1 MRSALWPAVAFSL
14 VAGQAGAQTSLTG
27 SVAGELRYFPQSPA
41 FAGQADDR
49 LQLSTS
55 LEARFSYDF
64 DGGSDRI
71 VVTPFLRFGGAGD
84 GRDHVDLREAYW
96 LHQGD
101 GWSLTAGID
110 KVFWGVTESRHLV
123 DIINQDDALE
133 DIDGED
139 KLGQPMVGLSVY
151 GDHGTFSVY
160 VLPWFREREFLGFG
174 RRLGGPAPIGSATFE
189 SPDGTSHVDFAVRWS
204 HSVGDLDIGLS
215 YFDGTSREPR
225 MIPTGPALVPHYDQI
240 GQAGLDLQL
249 TAGDWLWKLEAIR
262 RSGHGPDFWA
272 ATAGFEWTIPGIAGT
287 GADLGLIAEYSHD
300 GRHPVLAPATIYDDD
315 LFLGARL
322 GLNDINDTSLLAG
335 ALIDR
340 DTDARVFLFEGQR
353 RLGENWLL
361 SLEGR
366 FFGGAVAPDPI
377 SAIRN
382 DDYLSLSLKR
392 SF

>member
-1 MRSALWPAVAFSL
+1 MLALLPAN
-14 VAGQAGAQTSLTG
+14 GTAQTTMSG
-27 SVAGELRYFPQSPA
+27 SVVGELRYFPESPA
-41 FAGQADDR
+41 FPGQSDDR
-49 LQLSTS
+49 FQFSTS
-55 LEARFSYDF
+55 LDARVTYDWN
-64 DGGSDRI
+64 GGADRI
-71 VVTPFLRFGGAGD
+71 VVSPFLRFGGNGD
-84 GRDHVDLREAYW
+84 GRDHFDLREAYW

-139 KLGQPMVGLSVY
+139 KLGQPMVSMSFY
-151 GDHGTFSVY
+151 GEYDTFSVY
-160 VLPWFREREFLGFG
+160 VLPWLRDREFLGFG
-174 RRLGGPAPIGSATFE
+174 PRLGGPFPIGAAEFE
-189 SPDGTSHVDFAVRWS
+189 SADGKRHIDYALRWS
-204 HSVGDLDIGLS
+204 HSVGNLDLGLS
-215 YFDGTSREPR
+215 YFNGTSREPR
-225 MIPTGPALVPHYDQI
+225 LIQTGPVLVPHYDQI
-240 GQAGLDLQL
+240 AQAGLDLQL

-262 RSGHGPDFWA
+262 RSGHGPGFWA

-300 GRHPVLAPATIYDDD
+300 GRDPALAPATIHDDD

-322 GLNDINDTSLLAG
+322 ALNDIGDTSLLAG

-340 DTDARVFLFEGQR
+340 ETDARVFLVEGQR
-353 RLGENWLL
+353 RMGENWVL

-366 FFGGAVAPDPI
+366 FFEGGVAPDPI
-377 SAIRN
+377 SVIRN
-382 DDYLSLSLKR
+382 DDYISISLKR